1 MAAITTTGGS
11 IIGVAAADVV
21 ELEFGNNATMKHVT
35 VEELLRGTGIA
46 ACVPVWDDLRFPAQ
60 SINPPGTLDG
70 PTVDA
75 TETGFPGTLV
85 FVGNADRILCGV
97 AQMPHAW
104 EKGTAIRPHIHW
116 SKLTGSAG
124 AVTWELF
131 IRILGFAGD
140 APGAWSSALPVTYT
154 EGSPLVTDEMLI
166 SGFGDVDMT
175 GQRESAMFAWRL
187 YRRGSTDAD
196 AASVRLFE
204 FDIHYQIDKLGT
216 IPEIP
221 S

>member
-1 MAAITTTGGS
+1 MAAVTPAGGS
-11 IIGVAAADVV
+11 IIGVAATDVV
-21 ELEFGNNATMKHVT
+21 DLDFGNNAAMKRVT

-97 AQMPHAW
+97 GQLPHSYQ
-104 EKGTAIRPHIHW
+104 KGTPLRPHIHW
-116 SKLTGSAG
+116 SKLTGSAN

-140 APGAWSSALPVTYT
+140 APGAWSSALPVVTT
-154 EGSPLVTDEMLI
+154 IGDPTVTDQLLI
-166 SGFGDVDMT
+166 STFGEVTMT
-175 GQRESAMFAWRL
+175 DQRESSMFGWRL

-196 AASVRLFE
+196 NASVRLFE
-204 FDIHYQIDKLGT
+204 FDVHFQIDKLGT

-221 S
+221 T

>member
-1 MAAITTTGGS
+1 MAAVTLAGGS
-11 IIGVAAADVV
+11 ILGVAADDVV
-21 ELEFGNNATMKHVT
+21 DLEFGNNAAMKRVT
-35 VEELLRGTGIA
+35 VEEFLRGTGIA

-60 SINPPGTLDG
+60 SINPPGVLDG

-75 TETGFPGTLV
+75 TETGFPGTLL
-85 FVGNADRILCGV
+85 FSGSADKIICGV

-104 EKGTAIRPHIHW
+104 SRGTAIRPHIHW
-116 SKLTGSAG
+116 SKTTGSAS

-131 IRILGFAGD
+131 IRILGFAGE
-140 APGAWSSALPVTYT
+140 APGAWSSALPVTVT
-154 EGSPLVTDEMLI
+154 VGSPLVTDELLI
-166 SGFGDVDMT
+166 SGFGDVAMT
-175 GQRESAMFAWRL
+175 AQRESTMFAWRL

-196 AASVRLFE
+196 NADVRLYE

-221 S
+221 V